1 LSLVWSEHY
10 WRHQSKHPT
19 RLYEIVNINFR
30 RKPLHHL
37 NACFIPLLPLFE
49 AIGLI
54 ETTAKCQYNFC
65 QNSFPKRERMWL
77 AVIDHSLYLF
87 LRRIYFWVTI
97 DVIVFLALVED
108 SYQWPFVRKLL
119 ISSYNDCYHER
130 NDSCITSNQGKT
142 LV

>member
-130 NDSCITSNQGKT
+130 YDSCITSNQGKT